1 MKTGIFI
8 GTWGKYNEK
17 ITDFSS
23 PFFFFLHVIAP
34 FNITT

>member
-17 ITDFSS
+17 ITDFSKHFGNVKS
-23 PFFFFLHVIAP
+23 L
-34 FNITT
+34 